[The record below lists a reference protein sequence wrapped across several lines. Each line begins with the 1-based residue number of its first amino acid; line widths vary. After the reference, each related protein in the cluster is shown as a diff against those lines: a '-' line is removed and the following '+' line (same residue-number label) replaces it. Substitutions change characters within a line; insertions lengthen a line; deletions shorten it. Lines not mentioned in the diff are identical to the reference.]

1 MHPARV
7 GRFGGQAR
15 AAVAVASAV
24 ACSALAVWEPKATAA
39 GAARDGSRTLSSADA
54 ASPRT
59 LPLPRGAVTVFAWAP
74 APGARSYRVWLYR
87 ADRLV
92 FTAVTRRPR
101 VELPRRWTFGGRSYR
116 LSAGRYRWYVWPLF
130 GPSLR
135 PGKAVVQATY
145 RL

>member
-1 MHPARV
+1 MHRARV
-7 GRFGGQAR
+7 GRFGGQAP
-15 AAVAVASAV
+15 AAVAAVATV
-24 ACSALAVWEPKATAA
+24 ACSALAAWEPKASAA
-39 GAARDGSRTLSSADA
+39 GAARDGSRTLSADA
-54 ASPRT
+54 TSPRT

-74 APGARSYRVWLYR
+74 AAGARSYRVRFYR

-92 FTAVTRRPR
+92 FTAVTSRPR
-101 VELPRRWTFGGRSYR
+101 VELPRRWTFEGRSYR
-116 LSAGRYRWYVWPLF
+116 LSPGRYRWYVWPLF